1 MSKPNSEGYFSEV
14 FSSIQGE
21 GGKIR
26 GSCFGKRQIFVRFS
40 GCNLAKG
47 DFNSTGCF
55 WCDSPYAQELYPKR
69 FKYEENPGSQKLIS
83 LENPVKLTKLI
94 EIIKKLLT
102 PDLHS
107 ISFTGG
113 EPLYQMDLVLSLSKA
128 LKNSCIKH
136 PLYLET
142 NGTIVTD
149 ENYIEKL
156 AKYFKYCCCDIKD
169 KSSKVATQDKWKSLA
184 KIELN
189 FIRNIV
195 ELGVETF
202 AKVVTTSQTQ
212 IQDIRWISENL
223 SKIKYPDGKAVGLA
237 IQPVF
242 LENKELKETYSIST
256 MHLNNIFYAASEF
269 LPPESL
275 TLSVQVHKFLKLL

>member
-1 MSKPNSEGYFSEV
+1 MSRRYSGGYFSEV

-40 GCNLAKG
+40 GCNLALG
-47 DFNSTGCF
+47 DFDSTGCF
-55 WCDSPYAQELYPKR
+55 WCDTKYAQKLYPER
-69 FKYEENPGSQKLIS
+69 FKYEESPGSQELIS
-83 LENPVKLTKLI
+83 LENPVKITKLI
-94 EIIKKLLT
+94 EIIKKLIT

-113 EPLYQMDLVLSLSKA
+113 EPLYQLDFVLNLSKT
-128 LKNSCIKH
+128 LKNSGIEH

-142 NGTIVTD
+142 NGTIGVD
-149 ENYIEKL
+149 ESQIEDL

-169 KSSKVATQDKWKSLA
+169 KSSKAAPPQKWKNL
-184 KIELN
+184 
-189 FIRNIV
+189 V
-195 ELGVETF
+195 ELELDFIKNMVKFGVETF
-202 AKVVTTSQTQ
+202 AKIVVTSQTQ

-223 SKIKYPDGKAVGLA
+223 SKIKYPDGQVVGLA

-242 LENKELKETYSIST
+242 LESKELKERYSIST
-256 MHLNNIFYAASEF
+256 THLNKIFYVASEF
-269 LPPESL
+269 LSPENL
-275 TLSVQVHKFLKLL
+275 TLSIQAHKFLNLL